1 VCWQWRRCRA
11 GLERLSSAKEILAL
25 GKSTL
30 INVSAGATNK
40 WTNPALNAIHS
51 AAIVRVQPNRICHW
65 ETLME
70 KLPRYSLAHDDKKKR
85 WVLKTEP
92 SGQAVKS
99 FATKAA
105 ATKGGVLERAVG
117 GKGSVRIKKRNGRIQ
132 EERTYPRSADPRG
145 SKG

>member
-1 VCWQWRRCRA
+1 
-11 GLERLSSAKEILAL
+11 LAQ
-25 GKSTL
+25 GNSTL
-30 INVSAGATNK
+30 IKVAASATNK
-40 WTNPALNAIHS
+40 WTNPAHNAIHS
-51 AAIVRVQPNRICHW
+51 AAIVRVQVNPIRH
-65 ETLME
+65 EESHMA

-92 SGQAVKS
+92 GGQAVKS

-117 GKGSVRIKKRNGRIQ
+117 GKGSVRIKKRNGKIQ

-145 SKG
+145 SRG